1 MGSGRWVS
9 RSQLKVDPNETPSRL
24 LEPRSGP
31 YAGFSSRRG
40 FRLDGFIIGNLIPD
54 DSQLRPAVSHR
65 MLVVLTADQRGAA
78 VLIAGKPT

>member
-1 MGSGRWVS
+1 MGIQCNTWEENQQNAYS
-9 RSQLKVDPNETPSRL
+9 
-24 LEPRSGP
+24 
-31 YAGFSSRRG
+31 A
-40 FRLDGFIIGNLIPD
+40 IPD

>member
-1 MGSGRWVS
+1 MRRTRGLRC
-9 RSQLKVDPNETPSRL
+9 RLSRL
-24 LEPRSGP
+24 ALMRVSVTLLVAALKGFLRPPLDREEP
-31 YAGFSSRRG
+31 
-40 FRLDGFIIGNLIPD
+40 IPD